1 MCYAKSIGQLMRTA
15 KDTSKEKLFGKL
27 KTWYMDKEDDVS
39 RAAVAYTFQGINRYS
54 PDVMKGFANIAMP
67 IAFLAMHE
75 EKGPEGSN
83 SLQGNIEMKL
93 ESRLSFLLDP
103 TRNKPVFG
111 WRVI

>member
-83 SLQGNIEMKL
+83 SLQENIEIK
-93 ESRLSFLLDP
+93 
-103 TRNKPVFG
+103 
-111 WRVI
+111 